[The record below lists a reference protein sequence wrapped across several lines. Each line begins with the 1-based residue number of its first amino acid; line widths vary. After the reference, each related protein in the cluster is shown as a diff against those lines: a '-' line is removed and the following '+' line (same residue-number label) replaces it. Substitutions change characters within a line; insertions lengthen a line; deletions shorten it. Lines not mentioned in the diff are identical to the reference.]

1 MRENRVAMV
10 KKDQNLK
17 TAFRITYSSATV
29 GVIACALLLVFTGVS
44 LKLWKDI
51 NLEWFRYVG
60 LTSFGLAFISIMLGF
75 VSQNANL
82 YVQHIARKS
91 GKGTNFFRQCQ
102 HPSLLRQIVRRF
114 PSRQQAKPARAPH
127 ARMNARSYRRAPR
140 SAFTYASCSGHSCN
154 GGDPDPESPSKPLH
168 TVKQTPS
175 ATNPFWQYLSNNSP
189 NLRHA
194 PAVDACLQAR
204 DLI

>member
-1 MRENRVAMV
+1 MRGNQVAMV
-10 KKDQNLK
+10 KQNQNLK
-17 TAFRITYSSATV
+17 KAFCVTYNFATV

-44 LKLWKDI
+44 LKLWQDI
-51 NLEWFRYVG
+51 NAEWFRCVG

-91 GKGTNFFRQCQ
+91 GNGTNFFRQYQ
-102 HPSLLRQIVRRF
+102 HPSLLRQIVRHF
-114 PSRQQAKPARAPH
+114 SSRQHVKPARAPH

-140 SAFTYASCSGHSCN
+140 PAFAYASCSGHSCN
-154 GGDPDPESPSKPLH
+154 EGDPDPESSSKLH

-175 ATNPFWQYLSNNSP
+175 ATKPFWHYLLNNAP
-189 NLRHA
+189 NPRHA
-194 PAVDACLQAR
+194 PAIDACPQAR
-204 DLI
+204 EVI